1 VSPNFDKQ
9 VKPAMKKRRA
19 PQEKKT
25 LSYQKDCRNVYGERG
40 SHSRHAIAKQKAI
53 NRRTDRH
60 QANQVLRKLTEHTFD
75 AWGRV
80 ELKVKTIRRRDWR
93 KYPDRPLGEVVKR
106 KLWRRGLLELAE

>member
-1 VSPNFDKQ
+1 
-9 VKPAMKKRRA
+9 MKKRRL
-19 PQEKKT
+19 PPEKKK

-60 QANQVLRKLTEHTFD
+60 RADQILRQVTAHTFD
-75 AWGRV
+75 VWEQA

-93 KYPDRPLGEVVKR
+93 KYPDRPLGEVVKK
-106 KLWRRGLLELAE
+106 KLRRRGLLDLAE